1 MKVWMYWSVFIILLL
16 TALICLFSLL
26 LYFARNVMEK
36 EEYAMMA
43 HSIDQ
48 QVLESAQ
55 IPQTDSI
62 EDPRLAI
69 YGELS
74 KRNADIV
81 GWIRIEG
88 TTIDY
93 PVMQTPE
100 DPNYYLRHDFDK
112 EYSNLGTPYIQ
123 ADCDL
128 ETSDNLILHGHHMLT
143 GGMFSD
149 LELYKEKSFWEKHPI
164 IQFDTLAESA
174 DYEIFAVIK
183 TTVYKENSFRYY
195 EYIDFSKERI
205 EDYVKACQDL
215 ALYETNIRPQHGDK
229 LITLSTCEYSH
240 ENGRL
245 LVVAR
250 KKTGGSK

>member
-1 MKVWMYWSVFIILLL
+1 MKTWMYWGIFSVLLL
-16 TALICLFSLL
+16 AAFLCLLFLL
-26 LYFARNVMEK
+26 LYFTQIVMEK
-36 EEYAMMA
+36 EEYTTMA
-43 HSIDQ
+43 YVIDKQ
-48 QVLESAQ
+48 LVENMSA
-55 IPQTDSI
+55 PDTEVT
-62 EDPRLAI
+62 EDPRLTI
-69 YGELS
+69 YRELS
-74 KRNADIV
+74 ERNPDIV

-93 PVMQTPE
+93 PVMQTP
-100 DPNYYLRHDFDK
+100 DNPNYYLHRNFDK
-112 EYSNLGTPYIQ
+112 EYSHLGTPYIQ

-149 LELYKEKSFWEKHPI
+149 LELYKDKSFWKEHPI
-164 IQFDTLAESA
+164 IQFDTLTECAE
-174 DYEIFAVIK
+174 YEIFAVIQTVV
-183 TTVYKENSFRYY
+183 TTESGFQCYQFTVGNRENYEAHVEFCKE
-195 EYIDFSKERI
+195 
-205 EDYVKACQDL
+205 L
-215 ALYETNIRPQHGDK
+215 ALYETGIDPQYGER